1 MPVLGETAVQ
11 GRRRIRITREQLSFP
26 LAFLSYFLLDFS
38 LRWLY
43 GVVGSSSLWAWQPLT
58 FTALWALALTCVAAL
73 LPRRIRQFFLLAT
86 CCLFAVECVAHCV
99 LYKLTGNVFSFAD
112 FAYAG
117 DGAKFLS
124 LTYLNIRKAEWVS
137 IAACLALMILSVC
150 WTPKSR
156 GSVRRMAPAAV
167 LLAVSVIGIW
177 CVHHDLYEDRDTE
190 TMGWSV
196 ALTRDVNREYYSDF
210 DQANECLMLT
220 GIYQY
225 TLRSAWSVLIPDQDS
240 TPEAYAAL
248 DAYYA
253 AHPKAAT
260 DGEMTGALAG
270 KNLIMIMMESIDSW
284 LVTPE
289 YMPNLYALQ
298 QESIA
303 FSNYYSPMYISA
315 ATFNAEFIAN
325 TGLVPPTGGITSD
338 AYVEY
343 AFPYSL
349 AHLFENAGY
358 TANSFHSA
366 DAVIYNRGQIHRNF
380 GYEAYH
386 SYVDMGMDDYMLDS
400 QLINGYNQYVADDPF
415 FSFIITY
422 SGHGPYTDELSNIS
436 DPHLEQALAA
446 IDFDTVPYRTEA
458 QKSEYTLAVAH
469 AMETDAFIGELME
482 QLRADGHAEDT
493 ALVLFADHYCKY
505 ISDTEFVMDI
515 KGVENHDMLTN
526 VPFLIWSAGQT
537 PRVEQKY
544 VCTMDIVPTLVN
556 LFGLDADL
564 RYYMGDDMF
573 GSNGG
578 VIPMRDSHWY
588 DGTTYYD
595 GVEYHGDAIPENA
608 AETSANVRERLDVAW
623 RTFRGNYFAQLGNP

>member
-1 MPVLGETAVQ
+1 MPVQTRQ
-11 GRRRIRITREQLSFP
+11 KIRLTRKRLSLP
-26 LAFLSYFLLDFS
+26 LAFLSFFLLDFS

-43 GVVGSSSLWAWQPLT
+43 GSAGNTSLWAWQPLA
-58 FTALWALALTCVAAL
+58 FTALWSLAMTCVAAL
-73 LPRRIRQFFLLAT
+73 LPRRVRQVFLLVT
-86 CCLFAVECVAHCV
+86 YCLFAAECVAHCV

-124 LTYLNIRKAEWVS
+124 LTYLNIRKAEWLS
-137 IAACLALMILSVC
+137 IAVCLVLMILSVC
-150 WTPKSR
+150 WTSKTHYTVR
-156 GSVRRMAPAAV
+156 SVAPAVV
-167 LLAVSVIGIW
+167 LLAVSVVGIW
-177 CVHHDLYEDRDTE
+177 CIHDHLYTNHNTE

-210 DQANECLMLT
+210 DNANECLMLT
-220 GIYQY
+220 GVYQY
-225 TLRSAWSVLIPDQDS
+225 TLRSAWTTLSPDQAG
-240 TPEAYAAL
+240 TPETYAAL
-248 DAYYA
+248 DEYYA
-253 AHPKAAT
+253 AHPKAET

-298 QESIA
+298 QESMA

-325 TGLVPPTGGITSD
+325 TGLVPPTSGIPND

-366 DAVIYNRGQIHRNF
+366 NAIIYNRGAIHQNF

-386 SYVDMGMDDYMLDS
+386 NYETMGMDDYMLDS
-400 QLINGYNQYVADDPF
+400 QLINGYDQFVTDDPF

-446 IDFDTVPYRTEA
+446 IDFDTVPYKTEA

-515 KGVENHDMLTN
+515 KGVSNHDMLTN
-526 VPFLIWSAGQT
+526 VPFMIWAADQT
-537 PRVEQKY
+537 PRMEEKY

-556 LFGLDADL
+556 LFNLDADL
-564 RYYMGDDMF
+564 RYYMGNDMF
-573 GSNGG
+573 GPNGG
-578 VIPMRDSHWY
+578 VIPMRDYHWY
-588 DGTTYYD
+588 DGQTYYD
-595 GVEYHGDAIPENA
+595 GAEYYNADAVPDTA
-608 AETSANVRERLDVAW
+608 AATTTAVREWLDVAW
-623 RTFRGNYFAQLGNP
+623 RTFRSDYFAYLAEK

>member
-1 MPVLGETAVQ
+1 MGELAVQ
-11 GRRRIRITREQLSFP
+11 NRKRVRITREQLSLP
-26 LAFLSYFLLDFS
+26 LAFLAYFLLDFS

-43 GVVGSSSLWAWQPLT
+43 GVAGSSSLWAWQPMV

-73 LPRRIRQFFLLAT
+73 LPRRVRQVFLLAT
-86 CCLFAVECVAHCV
+86 YCLFAVECVAHCV
-99 LYKLTGNVFSFAD
+99 LYKLTGYVFSFAD

-124 LTYLNIRKAEWVS
+124 LTYLNIRKAEWIS
-137 IAACLALMILSVC
+137 IAVCLALMILSAR
-150 WTPKSR
+150 WTPETHY
-156 GSVRRMAPAAV
+156 AV
-167 LLAVSVIGIW
+167 PRTVTTVILLAGSAAGIW
-177 CVHHDLYEDRDTE
+177 CVHDHLYQDRSKE

-196 ALTRDVNREYYSDF
+196 VLTSDANRKYYSDF
-210 DQANECLMLT
+210 DNANECLMLT
-220 GIYQY
+220 GLYQY
-225 TLRSAWSVLIPDQDS
+225 TLRSALTLIPDQAS

-253 AHPKAAT
+253 AHPKLET
-260 DGEMTGALAG
+260 NGEMTGAFAG
-270 KNLIMIMMESIDSW
+270 KNLILIMMESIDTF

-289 YMPNLYALQ
+289 YMPNFYALQ
-298 QESIA
+298 QESIS

-325 TGLVPPTGGITSD
+325 TGLVPPTGGITND

-386 SYVDMGMDDYMLDS
+386 SYEDMGMDDYMLDS
-400 QLINGYNQYVADDPF
+400 QLIHGYDQYVTDDPF

-422 SGHGPYTDELSNIS
+422 SGHGPYTNELSNIS

-446 IDFDTVPYRTEA
+446 IDFVTVPYKSEA

-493 ALVLFADHYCKY
+493 VIVLFADHYCKY
-505 ISDTEFVMDI
+505 LSDTQFVMDI
-515 KGVENHDMLTN
+515 KGVSNMDLLTN
-526 VPFLIWSAGQT
+526 VPFLIWSADQT
-537 PRVEQKY
+537 PRVEEKY
-544 VCTMDIVPTLVN
+544 VCTMDIAPTLVN
-556 LFGLDADL
+556 LFDLDADL

-573 GSNGG
+573 GSDGG
-578 VIPMRDSHWY
+578 VIPMRDYHWY
-588 DGTTYYD
+588 DGATYYD
-595 GVEYHGDAIPENA
+595 GTEYYGDAIAENA
-608 AETSANVRERLDVAW
+608 EETSDSVRERLDIAW
-623 RTFRGNYFAQLGNP
+623 RTFRGNYFAHLTDQ